1 MSVQTEMEKIA
12 DPRRA
17 NPSSAWVRWARRY
30 GLQIGI
36 LVVGLVIWGVFIA
49 FAPLTFLSPQIY
61 QAFMSS
67 TPFFAIIALPL
78 TMVIIAA
85 EIDLSFPSIMAF
97 SVTIFAI
104 VLTRTGNVWLALLGC
119 LLAGALAGMLNGVIV
134 VKIGIPALV
143 ATIGTQ
149 FFWRGVVLVINGG
162 NGTSLVPVK
171 DTPLYDLLVGRGLG
185 IPAQMVWTIIIAIAV
200 WFFLNRTRP
209 GAHLYLVGDNVDS
222 SRLMGIN
229 VDRRKIMA
237 FGIVG
242 LAAAFSGLIASLE
255 VNYFWPT
262 LGEGYLL
269 QTLASV
275 YLGGTSAFGGVGTIF
290 GTFVAA
296 FIIGAINAGIVAVGL
311 AGFWTQ
317 LIYGLIIVI
326 SVSIQTI
333 LGRRLRK

>member
-1 MSVQTEMEKIA
+1 MDA
-12 DPRRA
+12 RA
-17 NPSSAWVRWARRY
+17 EAKDKLAPKTTPGILRWARRN

-36 LVVGLVIWGVFIA
+36 VVVGVIIWLLFMIG
-49 FAPLTFLSPQIY
+49 APRTFLSPHIY

-67 TPFFAIIALPL
+67 TPFFAMMALPL
-78 TMVIIAA
+78 TLVIISG
-85 EIDLSFPSIMAF
+85 EIDLSFPSVMAF
-97 SVTIFAI
+97 SVTVFA
-104 VLTRTGNVWLALLGC
+104 LSMANTGNVYLAFGLC
-119 LLAGALAGMLNGVIV
+119 LLAGLFAGVLNGLIV
-134 VKIGIPALV
+134 VKIGVPALV

-149 FFWRGVVLVINGG
+149 FFWRGVVLVVNQG

-171 DTPLYDLLVGRGLG
+171 NTVLYEALVGRSTGV
-185 IPAQMVWTIIIAIAV
+185 PAQFIWAIIIAFLV
-200 WFFLNRTRP
+200 WTFLNRTRP
-209 GAHLYLVGDNVDS
+209 GAHIYLVGDNVDS

-229 VDRRKIMA
+229 VDRRKITVFA
-237 FGIVG
+237 LVG
-242 LAAAFSGLIASLE
+242 LAAAFAGLVASLE

-269 QTLASV
+269 NTLASV
-275 YLGGTSAFGGVGTIF
+275 FLGGTSVFGGTGTIF

-296 FIIGAINAGIVAVGL
+296 FIIGAINAGIVAVGM

-333 LGRRLRK
+333 LSRRLR

>member
-1 MSVQTEMEKIA
+1 MSVQMETEKIA

-17 NPSSAWVRWARRY
+17 NPSPGWLRWARRN

-36 LVVGLVIWGVFIA
+36 LVVGLIIWGLFIA

-67 TPFFAIIALPL
+67 TPYFAIIALPL
-78 TMVIIAA
+78 TMIIIAA

-97 SVTIFAI
+97 AVTMFAI
-104 VLTRTGNVWLALLGC
+104 TFTRTNNVWLS
-119 LLAGALAGMLNGVIV
+119 LLACLAAGTLAGVLNGLIV
-134 VKIGIPALV
+134 VKVGIPALV

-171 DTPLYDLLVGRGLG
+171 DTLLYELLVGRSLG
-185 IPAQMVWTIIIAIAV
+185 IPAQMIWTVAIAFAV

-237 FGIVG
+237 FALVG